1 VPLIARYGV
10 NGAALAALLGTVAA
24 ALTRRQLL
32 RSNFGIAVP
41 LHHSAAPLLA
51 AAVSVA
57 VAFALLALPLGSPI
71 RLGVALIA
79 GLAIYW
85 AVLRMMTKLT
95 GESLALTHFVTHASE
110 AEPR

>member
-1 VPLIARYGV
+1 V
-10 NGAALAALLGTVAA
+10 
-24 ALTRRQLL
+24 
-32 RSNFGIAVP
+32 
-41 LHHSAAPLLA
+41 
-51 AAVSVA
+51 VSVA

-110 AEPR
+110 AETR